1 MFYQL
6 SVTTTASTES
16 VLAPTNASVS
26 KDTPERRAVKVGIW
40 GPGEE
45 SLENVGHTGY
55 WTIAFAA
62 DNLHYKLIRDM
73 FYSMQF
79 FIPGV
84 EI

>member
-26 KDTPERRAVKVGIW
+26 QDTPERRAVKVGIW

-45 SLENVGHTGY
+45 GLENVGRTGY
-55 WTIAFAA
+55 RIIAFAA

-73 FYSMQF
+73 FYSKQI
-79 FIPGV
+79 FISGV
-84 EI
+84 